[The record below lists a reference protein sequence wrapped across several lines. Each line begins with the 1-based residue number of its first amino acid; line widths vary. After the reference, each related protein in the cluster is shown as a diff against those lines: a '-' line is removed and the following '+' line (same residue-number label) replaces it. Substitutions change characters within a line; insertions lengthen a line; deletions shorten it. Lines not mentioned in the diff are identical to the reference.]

1 MITFDEC
8 GAMLDEIADS
18 MPYEL
23 YRDLNGGI
31 SLLPQLKVHPKALNN
46 DLFILG
52 EYIRNSLGNAIVF
65 YYGSINRVY
74 GSLDNEEYRKKLVE
88 ILHHE
93 VRHHNEYLAGC
104 DDLGIFDRNQIDDYL
119 RKYRKY
125 SNEILRGQLSQ
136 TESCPPL
143 LSYLYNLPRINYIRI

>member
-1 MITFDEC
+1 MITFEEC
-8 GAMLDEIADS
+8 AEMLDEIADS
-18 MPYEL
+18 MPFEL

-31 SLLPQLKVHPKALNN
+31 SLLPQQKIHPKALHN

-65 YYGSINRVY
+65 YYGSISRVY
-74 GSLDNEEYRKKLVE
+74 GQLSKEELYKQLVR

-104 DDLGIFDRNQIDDYL
+104 DDLCVYDKEQIDRYL
-119 RKYRKY
+119 EENGR
-125 SNEILRGQLSQ
+125 
-136 TESCPPL
+136 
-143 LSYLYNLPRINYIRI
+143 

>member
-23 YRDLNGGI
+23 YRNLNGGI
-31 SLLPQLKVHPKALNN
+31 SLLPQSKVHPKALHN

-74 GSLDNEEYRKKLVE
+74 GTLDKEEYRNKLVE

-104 DDLGIFDRNQIDDYL
+104 DDLGIYDKNQIEDYH
-119 RKYRKY
+119 RKHGK
-125 SNEILRGQLSQ
+125 
-136 TESCPPL
+136 
-143 LSYLYNLPRINYIRI
+143 

>member
-104 DDLGIFDRNQIDDYL
+104 DDLGILTEIRLTITLENTGNNQM
-119 RKYRKY
+119 KF
-125 SNEILRGQLSQ
+125 
-136 TESCPPL
+136 
-143 LSYLYNLPRINYIRI
+143 

>member
-52 EYIRNSLGNAIVF
+52 GGTYNFLGMQLCFTTVQSTQNYTAHLIMRHTEKNLLKYFITRFAIITSILQVAMISEFLTEIRLTITLENTGN
-65 YYGSINRVY
+65 
-74 GSLDNEEYRKKLVE
+74 
-88 ILHHE
+88 
-93 VRHHNEYLAGC
+93 
-104 DDLGIFDRNQIDDYL
+104 NQM
-119 RKYRKY
+119 KF
-125 SNEILRGQLSQ
+125 
-136 TESCPPL
+136 
-143 LSYLYNLPRINYIRI
+143 

>member
-65 YYGSINRVY
+65 YYGSINKVY
-74 GSLDNEEYRKKLVE
+74 GSLDNEEYRKSSLKYFITRFAIITSILQVAMTSEFLTE
-88 ILHHE
+88 IRLTITLE
-93 VRHHNEYLAGC
+93 NTGN
-104 DDLGIFDRNQIDDYL
+104 NQM
-119 RKYRKY
+119 KF
-125 SNEILRGQLSQ
+125 
-136 TESCPPL
+136 
-143 LSYLYNLPRINYIRI
+143 

>member
-65 YYGSINRVY
+65 YYGSINRAH
-74 GSLDNEEYRKKLVE
+74 L
-88 ILHHE
+88 
-93 VRHHNEYLAGC
+93 
-104 DDLGIFDRNQIDDYL
+104 
-119 RKYRKY
+119 
-125 SNEILRGQLSQ
+125 ILRN
-136 TESCPPL
+136 TEKSL
-143 LSYLYNLPRINYIRI
+143 LKYFITRFAIITSILQVAMTSEFLTEIRLTITLENTGNNQMKF

>member
-1 MITFDEC
+1 
-8 GAMLDEIADS
+8 MLDEIADS

-31 SLLPQLKVHPKALNN
+31 SLLPQMKLHPKAVDK

-52 EYIRNSLGNAIVF
+52 EYIRDSLGKSIAF

-74 GSLDNEEYRKKLVE
+74 GHLSHDQYYKQLVR

-93 VRHHNEYLAGC
+93 VRHHNEFLAGC
-104 DDLGIFDRNQIDDYL
+104 DDLGLVDKREIENYL
-119 RKYRKY
+119 RRK
-125 SNEILRGQLSQ
+125 N
-136 TESCPPL
+136 
-143 LSYLYNLPRINYIRI
+143 NL

>member
-1 MITFDEC
+1 MITFEEC
-8 GAMLDEIADS
+8 AQMLDEIADS

-23 YRDLNGGI
+23 YRELNAGI
-31 SLLPQLKVHPKALNN
+31 SLLPQIKIHPQALHN

-74 GSLDNEEYRKKLVE
+74 GNLSCDEYYKQLVR

-104 DDLGIFDRNQIDDYL
+104 DDLGLLDKKQIAEYL
-119 RKYRKY
+119 QKNDK
-125 SNEILRGQLSQ
+125 
-136 TESCPPL
+136 
-143 LSYLYNLPRINYIRI
+143 

>member
-74 GSLDNEEYRKKLVE
+74 GSLDNEEYRKSSLKYFITRFAIITNILQVAMTSEFLTE
-88 ILHHE
+88 IRLTITLE
-93 VRHHNEYLAGC
+93 NTEN
-104 DDLGIFDRNQIDDYL
+104 NQM
-119 RKYRKY
+119 KF
-125 SNEILRGQLSQ
+125 
-136 TESCPPL
+136 
-143 LSYLYNLPRINYIRI
+143 

>member
-1 MITFDEC
+1 M
-8 GAMLDEIADS
+8 
-18 MPYEL
+18 
-23 YRDLNGGI
+23 
-31 SLLPQLKVHPKALNN
+31 
-46 DLFILG
+46 
-52 EYIRNSLGNAIVF
+52 F

-119 RKYRKY
+119 RK
-125 SNEILRGQLSQ
+125 
-136 TESCPPL
+136 
-143 LSYLYNLPRINYIRI
+143 

>member
-65 YYGSINRVY
+65 STVQSTGFTAHLIMRNTEKSSLKYFITRFAIITSILQVAMT
-74 GSLDNEEYRKKLVE
+74 SEFLTE
-88 ILHHE
+88 IRLTITLE
-93 VRHHNEYLAGC
+93 NTGN
-104 DDLGIFDRNQIDDYL
+104 NQM
-119 RKYRKY
+119 KF
-125 SNEILRGQLSQ
+125 
-136 TESCPPL
+136 
-143 LSYLYNLPRINYIRI
+143 

>member
-74 GSLDNEEYRKKLVE
+74 GSLDNEEYRKSSLKYFITRFAIITSILQVAMISEFLTE
-88 ILHHE
+88 IRLTIILE
-93 VRHHNEYLAGC
+93 NTGN
-104 DDLGIFDRNQIDDYL
+104 NQM
-119 RKYRKY
+119 KF
-125 SNEILRGQLSQ
+125 
-136 TESCPPL
+136 
-143 LSYLYNLPRINYIRI
+143 

>member
-74 GSLDNEEYRKKLVE
+74 GSLDNE
-88 ILHHE
+88 
-93 VRHHNEYLAGC
+93 
-104 DDLGIFDRNQIDDYL
+104 
-119 RKYRKY
+119 KYRKSSLKY
-125 SNEILRGQLSQ
+125 FITRFAIITSILQVAMTSEFLTEIRLTITLENTGNNQMKF
-136 TESCPPL
+136 
-143 LSYLYNLPRINYIRI
+143 

>member
-31 SLLPQLKVHPKALNN
+31 SLLLQLKVHPKALNN

-74 GSLDNEEYRKKLVE
+74 GSLDNE
-88 ILHHE
+88 
-93 VRHHNEYLAGC
+93 
-104 DDLGIFDRNQIDDYL
+104 
-119 RKYRKY
+119 KYRKSSLKY
-125 SNEILRGQLSQ
+125 FITRFAIITSILQVVMISEFLTEIRLTITLENTGNNQMKF
-136 TESCPPL
+136 
-143 LSYLYNLPRINYIRI
+143 

>member
-74 GSLDNEEYRKKLVE
+74 GSLDNEEYRKSSLKYFITRFAIITSILQVAMTSEFLTE
-88 ILHHE
+88 IRLTITLE
-93 VRHHNEYLAGC
+93 NTVN
-104 DDLGIFDRNQIDDYL
+104 NQI
-119 RKYRKY
+119 KF
-125 SNEILRGQLSQ
+125 
-136 TESCPPL
+136 
-143 LSYLYNLPRINYIRI
+143 

>member
-23 YRDLNGGI
+23 YRNLNGGI
-31 SLLPQLKVHPKALNN
+31 SLLPQSKVHPKALNN

-74 GSLDNEEYRKKLVE
+74 GTLDKEKYRNKLVE

-104 DDLGIFDRNQIDDYL
+104 DDLGIYDKNQIDDYL
-119 RKYRKY
+119 IEHGK
-125 SNEILRGQLSQ
+125 
-136 TESCPPL
+136 
-143 LSYLYNLPRINYIRI
+143 

>member
-74 GSLDNEEYRKKLVE
+74 GALDNEEYRKSLLKYFITRFAIITSILQVAMTSEFLTE
-88 ILHHE
+88 IRLTITLE
-93 VRHHNEYLAGC
+93 NTGN
-104 DDLGIFDRNQIDDYL
+104 NQM
-119 RKYRKY
+119 KF
-125 SNEILRGQLSQ
+125 
-136 TESCPPL
+136 
-143 LSYLYNLPRINYIRI
+143 

>member
-52 EYIRNSLGNAIVF
+52 EYIRNSLGSAIVF

-74 GSLDNEEYRKKLVE
+74 GSLDNEEYRKSSLKYFITRFAIITNTLQVAMISEFLTE
-88 ILHHE
+88 IRLTITLE
-93 VRHHNEYLAGC
+93 NTGN
-104 DDLGIFDRNQIDDYL
+104 NQM
-119 RKYRKY
+119 KF
-125 SNEILRGQLSQ
+125 
-136 TESCPPL
+136 
-143 LSYLYNLPRINYIRI
+143 

>member
-1 MITFDEC
+1 MITFEEC
-8 GAMLDEIADS
+8 GYMLDEIADS

-31 SLLPQLKVHPKALNN
+31 SLLPQAKIHPKAVNN

-65 YYGSINRVY
+65 YYGSIDRVY
-74 GSLDNEEYRKKLVE
+74 GKLTREEYYNKLIG

-104 DDLGIFDRNQIDDYL
+104 DDLGIYDKEQIDKYL
-119 RKYRKY
+119 RDK
-125 SNEILRGQLSQ
+125 NQE
-136 TESCPPL
+136 
-143 LSYLYNLPRINYIRI
+143 

>member
-1 MITFDEC
+1 MIEFEEC
-8 GAMLDEIADS
+8 AQMLDEIADS

-31 SLLPQLKVHPKALNN
+31 SLLPQLKVHPKALHN

-74 GSLDNEEYRKKLVE
+74 GHLNRDELYKQLVR
-88 ILHHE
+88 IMHHE
-93 VRHHNEYLAGC
+93 VRHHN
-104 DDLGIFDRNQIDDYL
+104 
-119 RKYRKY
+119 
-125 SNEILRGQLSQ
+125 
-136 TESCPPL
+136 
-143 LSYLYNLPRINYIRI
+143 